1 MIQRTKYQQ
10 YACARKE
17 HTFFIPWQT
26 IGCPQMILRWFS
38 VFCRV
43 SRCFWY
49 RSFGVQKS
57 TEDLWLPAPFAF
69 YLFLLRS
76 DWFMFPV
83 NLSER

>member
-1 MIQRTKYQQ
+1 MANDRLSADDFTLVLD
-10 YACARKE
+10 
-17 HTFFIPWQT
+17 
-26 IGCPQMILRWFS
+26 ILPGFPLLLFR
-38 VFCRV
+38 
-43 SRCFWY
+43 
-49 RSFGVQKS
+49 VQKS